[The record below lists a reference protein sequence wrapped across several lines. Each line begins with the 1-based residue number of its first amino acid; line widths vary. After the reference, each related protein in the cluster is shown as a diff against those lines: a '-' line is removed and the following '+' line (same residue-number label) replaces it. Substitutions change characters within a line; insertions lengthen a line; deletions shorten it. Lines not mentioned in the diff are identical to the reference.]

1 MSLFSKPKIAARART
16 LVFRDNELLN
26 DFEDVDSE
34 KVLAQYKPSAGMV
47 LLHFYR
53 FSAEAWRPNGVHL
66 PLLNFEDAWTWAYRE
81 KCYMSEP
88 VIAWLVL
95 LEINYSDKSL
105 FGVSSANGRMS
116 SRNALF
122 GARYGTNQSLKP

>member
-53 FSAEAWRPNGVHL
+53 FSTESSRPNGVHL
-66 PLLNFEDAWTWAYRE
+66 PLLNFHDKWNWAYRD
-81 KCYMSEP
+81 KCYMPEP
-88 VIAWLVL
+88 VLAWLIL
-95 LEINYSDKSL
+95 LEIN
-105 FGVSSANGRMS
+105 FNQPNAPINTVTGRMS
-116 SRNALF
+116 SKNALF
-122 GARYGTNQSLKP
+122 AARYGSKP

>member
-1 MSLFSKPKIAARART
+1 MSLFSKSKIAARART

-95 LEINYSDKSL
+95 LEIDMHAPAAMLNT
-105 FGVSSANGRMS
+105 VSGRMS
-116 SRNALF
+116 SKNALF
-122 GARYGTNQSLKP
+122 ASRYGSKP